1 MIRSQSG
8 AEGRIYSGRLIG
20 SIQAPPDNVFLEG
33 SIQPR
38 PDNVFLGGG
47 SAGEA
52 RLTRAPGRETPV
64 ELDLLQVE
72 KVH

>member
-1 MIRSQSG
+1 MNRTQSG
-8 AEGRIYSGRLIG
+8 AVGRIHSGRHICFFEAL
-20 SIQAPPDNVFLEG
+20 PCNVL
-33 SIQPR
+33 Q
-38 PDNVFLGGG
+38 GGG

-52 RLTRAPGRETPV
+52 CLTRALGRETPV

>member
-1 MIRSQSG
+1 MMRTQCG
-8 AEGRIYSGRLIG
+8 AEGRIYSGRHLC
-20 SIQAPPDNVFLEG
+20 SIQTPPGVVGN
-33 SIQPR
+33 
-38 PDNVFLGGG
+38 GGG

-52 RLTRAPGRETPV
+52 CLTRALSRETPV

>member
-1 MIRSQSG
+1 MDRTQSV
-8 AEGRIYSGRLIG
+8 AVGRIYSGRLLCH
-20 SIQAPPDNVFLEG
+20 IQTPPGEAAN
-33 SIQPR
+33 
-38 PDNVFLGGG
+38 GGG

-52 RLTRAPGRETPV
+52 CLTRTLGRETPV